1 MTERQMERK
10 KNFVGW
16 PQRQRPACVETNL
29 GDAILLNP
37 QARAQRQQQRGLLLA
52 AALGSLAQALVRA
65 HGEDRRE
72 GGR

>member
-37 QARAQRQQQRGLLLA
+37 QARAQQQRGHLLPIVL
-52 AALGSLAQALVRA
+52 LSLAQALAREY
-65 HGEDRRE
+65 GDDWRE